1 EGDLGLAEVDLGL
14 AGAVGQRDEDLGA
27 AAPPGPDGVLDDGQ
41 SAPVAVLVAEPLE
54 DPLGGM
60 ALLPGGLL
68 VVVEDLVN
76 DGEEGVELGPGSGG
90 RALVPGRL
98 GMVEDLLER
107 VPVDL
112 ELAADGSLALAV
124 DEDATADL
132 SPVLHV
138 GEHPWTSR
146 LKGRDGRRNLPS

>member
-1 EGDLGLAEVDLGL
+1 MAEVDLGL

-41 SAPVAVLVAEPLE
+41 PALVAVLVAESLE
-54 DPLGGM
+54 DPPGGM
-60 ALLPGGLL
+60 ALLPGGLPVAL
-68 VVVEDLVN
+68 KDLVDN
-76 DGEEGVELGPGSGG
+76 GEEGVKLGPGSGG
-90 RALVPGRL
+90 GAVVPGRL

-112 ELAADGSLALAV
+112 ELAADGALALAV

-132 SPVLHV
+132 SPVPHV
-138 GEHPWTSR
+138 GKHP
-146 LKGRDGRRNLPS
+146 